1 MCQLQSTTSEPINNL
16 KAIVVLGLV
25 RFVRRSV
32 QPLSRKLLFGQHF
45 FTQKLNSALLR
56 KKLPPFEEKKNSL
69 PSRKKFTPNW
79 ENVLHIQI
87 SKKQRK
93 TTQIHC
99 NTFYLHNISLYLTKA
114 SYSWHLFLV
123 FIHILTHI
131 LQLSRKII
139 VSICLYIWY
148 ISIYM
153 IL

>member
-1 MCQLQSTTSEPINNL
+1 MHGPNLATWHRLITNTSCVSFNRLSEPINNL

-45 FTQKLNSALLR
+45 FTQKLNSALLS
-56 KKLPPFEEKKNSL
+56 KKLPPFEKK
-69 PSRKKFTPNW
+69 KKLASFEEEIHSQLR

-99 NTFYLHNISLYLTKA
+99 NTFYLHNISLYLTKT
-114 SYSWHLFLV
+114 SNS
-123 FIHILTHI
+123 
-131 LQLSRKII
+131 
-139 VSICLYIWY
+139 
-148 ISIYM
+148 
-153 IL
+153 